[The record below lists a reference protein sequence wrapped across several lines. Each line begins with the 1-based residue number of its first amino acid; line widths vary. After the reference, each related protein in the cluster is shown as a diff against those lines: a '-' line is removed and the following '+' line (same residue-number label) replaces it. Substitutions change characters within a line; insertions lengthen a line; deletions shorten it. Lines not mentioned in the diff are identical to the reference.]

1 MFTFLV
7 AIFSAKWISDHM
19 TEIILC
25 AVLIIL
31 LIIYAVHKKKKAMR
45 QYAAAQQARIDEE
58 QRNAEL
64 QKIEEERQAAIATH
78 RKPFPEDIEGLQIEY
93 AYRDVVII
101 PEGLRMDI
109 EKGEKLDFMI
119 SDDQITITFNNT
131 PIGHMRENR
140 LTGMIRD
147 WNAKEDPYR
156 AYFIEN
162 TDSGPMIALFFYSDV
177 IGKFLQRN
185 RDAKLIKLTGKQD
198 DLAFYEI
205 GNRCEIEQDIDDPD
219 KYNVTYDDA
228 IIGRLPSA
236 GVSYAEKHGC
246 SPEDLTVIIAEID
259 YDIDK
264 ERDIISVYI
273 SD

>member
-1 MFTFLV
+1 MFTFLA

-31 LIIYAVHKKKKAMR
+31 LIIYAVYKKKKAMR

-64 QKIEEERQAAIATH
+64 QKIEEERQAAIAAH

-109 EKGEKLDFMI
+109 EKGEKLEFVI

-147 WNAKEDPYR
+147 WNAKGDPYR

-228 IIGRLPSA
+228 IIGRLPAA